1 MHDKFNKI
9 GCNVLNY
16 GLNSCLRAFSQEILE
31 ESRLSVVLDK
41 SYESVATDQLL
52 KIDYFILMRRILRT
66 VARIAGK
73 DSILDGGHTG

>member
-1 MHDKFNKI
+1 M
-9 GCNVLNY
+9 LNY
-16 GLNSCLRAFSQEILE
+16 SLNSCLRAFTQEILE